1 MHNIVH
7 IRFVVQDCSHSRS
20 DWFVCRRSAGWAM
33 MKRPHMPKQTPM
45 TRCLVAL
52 LVLPPRLPQWSP
64 GEATTTA
71 PDNERL
77 SVAPFVAGNVPAPNP
92 KAKAAPKKKRSK
104 KTGVKKTGVKVMDTC
119 AELQSCIKKGD
130 ALPIGARKFWKFP
143 IGLVNL
149 IVVL

>member
-1 MHNIVH
+1 MPGGADGNQVL
-7 IRFVVQDCSHSRS
+7 
-20 DWFVCRRSAGWAM
+20 AGTT
-33 MKRPHMPKQTPM
+33 PKASPM
-45 TRCLVAL
+45 V
-52 LVLPPRLPQWSP
+52 PP
-64 GEATTTA
+64 GEATTSSS
-71 PDNERL
+71 ERL
-77 SVAPFVAGNVPAPNP
+77 GVAEFVAGNVPEP